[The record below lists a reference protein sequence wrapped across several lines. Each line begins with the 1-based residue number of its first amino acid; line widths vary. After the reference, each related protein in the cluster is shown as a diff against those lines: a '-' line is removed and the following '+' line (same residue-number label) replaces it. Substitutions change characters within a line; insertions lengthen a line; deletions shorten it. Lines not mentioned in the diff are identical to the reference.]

1 MKAPF
6 CPIASAVAHAV
17 LVGAGAAL
25 FLAAFAVP
33 IFLYPTLR
41 PNLPPKASID
51 FLPYI
56 PVYTS
61 GIMPRQSTIWT
72 VFAKRRGLPRPAGRG
87 SPLCTDARSYRSYS
101 SIYDLRRK
109 SLKDL
114 HEKLNQL
121 FVTLTDFFLVPKLV
135 LLRHFLNFYLL

>member
-1 MKAPF
+1 MKAPPLG
-6 CPIASAVAHAV
+6 PIACAVAHAV

-56 PVYTS
+56 PAYIS
-61 GIMPRQSTIWT
+61 GII
-72 VFAKRRGLPRPAGRG
+72 L
-87 SPLCTDARSYRSYS
+87 L
-101 SIYDLRRK
+101 
-109 SLKDL
+109 
-114 HEKLNQL
+114 QL
-121 FVTLTDFFLVPKLV
+121 TG
-135 LLRHFLNFYLL
+135 